1 MNDTTMTSGIPG
13 FAQLKKLRNAL
24 AIIHCRKLVATF
36 QKEAEATISH
46 DQAKRVTYLTELF
59 SRIHREI
66 FHDWRE
72 QASISHRPGTMT
84 DADKR
89 REFREAIESL
99 VLNDEQNQDTALFD
113 NNGFVIKTGNI
124 AERLARFY
132 YKMRSVRPFGYG
144 NKLTLDF
151 FMTALSNL
159 PAFNSVYEQGID
171 FRRIDA
177 RDAMTLH
184 DYNSRLEEVTA
195 AFQHALDPA
204 RTKCLENSPNG
215 YGKWPDYKRFV
226 FGIPFLYHRTKEGID
241 CLVTVNGGL
250 VPLES
255 INEELMTLGTHFAD
269 YPPSLSEN
277 VIGYLPGTEELRA
290 PGKREIDGIGI
301 GEHGEAPLFCLD
313 INMLTGLRAPS
324 HTEFVELLKQCAGE
338 KTPIFTLANNAGL
351 KEKLIAAAEGDKRL
365 ERSVEIAYERLGR
378 IAAKLDGLK
387 EAIFEGKTPDPHPKL
402 FLCMGGAGVGKTA
415 VEEIAGAQCGENFV
429 IASLDEFRKKSDL
442 YLVLTAANHHSDDYI
457 FVEPFANT
465 LRDWVSAH
473 AREAGINL
481 LYDGTSI
488 PYVPRYS
495 GIVESFKKAGFQTL
509 TAAVDA
515 FIVKPRGRE
524 EELPRAAAIFSVK
537 DRFEKTGR
545 ALPWVVAVDKHI
557 RAPGTFLKALEHQA
571 LDKISLFAN
580 DGERDKHYL
589 VAESFAFSDR
599 EARELQEH
607 QRTGTLAEYLRAAL
621 LNRDTS
627 TLKNLARGNKARLEE
642 LIGRNPGFEETNVG
656 YQIYS
661 RKDENRVLL
670 IYNTR
675 RMVDFLEKGQLNPNA
690 SGEEGLLHKHAS
702 LAFHVDPRSSEP
714 WLIRLQGSSTTG
726 PGVTPSPS

>member
-1 MNDTTMTSGIPG
+1 MNHINTSRIAGYP
-13 FAQLKKLRNAL
+13 QLKKLRNAL
-24 AIIHCRKLVATF
+24 AIIHCRKLVSTF
-36 QKEAEATISH
+36 QKEAEGTISH

-72 QASISHRPGTMT
+72 QASVSHRPGTMT

-89 REFREAIESL
+89 KKFREAIESL
-99 VLNDEQNQDTALFD
+99 VLNDDENKDTAIFD
-113 NNGFVIKTGNI
+113 NNGFVMKTDNI

-132 YKMRSVRPFGYG
+132 RKMRAIRPFGYG

-151 FMTALSNL
+151 FMTALSSL
-159 PAFNSVYEQGID
+159 PAFGSVYEQGVD

-177 RDAMTLH
+177 GDAVALH
-184 DYNSRLEEVTA
+184 NYNSDLEEVII
-195 AFQHALDPA
+195 AFKHALDPT
-204 RTKCLENSPNG
+204 RTRSLENAANG
-215 YGKWPDYKRFV
+215 YGKWPDYKKFV
-226 FGIPFLYHRTKEGID
+226 FGMPFLYHKTREGIE

-250 VPLES
+250 VPLDS
-255 INEELMTLGTHFAD
+255 INEDLITLGTHFAD
-269 YPPSLSEN
+269 YPLSLSEN

-290 PGKREIDGIGI
+290 PGKRDIDGISI
-301 GEHGEAPLFCLD
+301 GENGEAPLFCLD
-313 INMLTGLRAPS
+313 VNMLTGLRSPS

-338 KTPIFTLANNAGL
+338 KTPIFTLANNETL

-365 ERSVEIAYERLGR
+365 ERSVEIAYERLSR
-378 IAAKLDGLK
+378 IAGKLDKAK
-387 EAIFEGKTPDPHPKL
+387 EAIFEGKTPDPNPKL

-415 VEEIAGAQCGENFV
+415 VEEIARAQCGENFV

-442 YLVLTAANHHSDDYI
+442 YLVMTAANHHSDDYI

-465 LRDWVSAH
+465 LRDWVASH

-509 TAAVDA
+509 IAAVDA

-557 RAPGTFLKALEHQA
+557 RAPGTFLTALEHQG

-589 VAESFAFSDR
+589 VAESFAFSDEEVR
-599 EARELQEH
+599 VLQER
-607 QRTGTLAEYLRAAL
+607 QRAETLAEYLKSAILDRE
-621 LNRDTS
+621 TS
-627 TLKNLARGNKARLEE
+627 TLKNLAGGDKAKLLE
-642 LIGRNPGFEETNVG
+642 LIDRNPAFDETNVA
-656 YQIYS
+656 YLVYS
-661 RKDENRVLL
+661 SKDENRVLL

-690 SGEEGLLHKHAS
+690 SGEDGLLHKHNS
-702 LAFHVDPRSSEP
+702 LAFHVDPRTSEP
-714 WLIRLQGSSTTG
+714 WMIRLQGSSSAPISG
-726 PGVTPSPS
+726 